1 MKKRLKLR
9 IILLPSLLIC
19 LIHTSAWGQVEY
31 GKYQLKVST
40 TSLENYKNNL
50 CKANF
55 IIYSVKNGTE
65 TILLNWEIGGID
77 GGHTTPGKN
86 IERIYTIE
94 SNTQPDA
101 IKFWAN
107 RGYTK
112 FLQGCGY
119 HGSNGGD
126 THKLNHSKPFLEDKF
141 TKGDTNNDL
150 FTMFNTTAT
159 ILFHPYEIKIWYY
172 NNNSF
177 SQGQLLPMND
187 KITLKATKGFVATTY
202 NWQYCT
208 DGYSWK
214 DFPSS
219 MQNRD
224 EITFSGRDLFSQE
237 EYLSLI
243 KKNGNN
249 VQVRINAVTEKGSQS
264 IVLTPNIES
273 PHFVSHTYEPEKCN
287 GSGDATLYL
296 TMDRA
301 LYTGEIIY
309 IAFDD
314 QVSQSNPTLQL
325 DGTNTGELIGL
336 SSKAHNL
343 HVWGSVNGYESYA
356 KAPEHYRVVTID
368 PRPAITH
375 SLTGTKNISCIGGAD
390 GTISVKA
397 SGGTGQFRGNLYL
410 NNPNEIIK
418 QVDFVTG
425 GVGTFTGLKAGT
437 YNISIFDSN
446 GCNNKQKPIQTATL
460 TEPTQAIDATLEQ
473 AKKPLAYDSSD
484 GEATIRI
491 KGGTHNNVGYTIQMT
506 SEGGQTY
513 APQSSSRDG
522 NSFLY
527 TFKGLHR
534 GKHDVTV
541 EDQNYPGLLP
551 EDKQSP
557 CGCTSTMTF
566 YLNAPPPLEVSIE
579 ETHFVNCYGSDEGE
593 LTAHA
598 KGGVRLTGMP
608 YTYTWY
614 RLTESTPQELTQPN
628 DSVIGNL
635 TAGNYQV
642 KITDAN
648 LISITSAPFTLVQPE
663 PLAIEFE
670 TDRVGC
676 IDQTKGRAK
685 AIVSG
690 GTPPYKYQWLGLTS
704 TESETTVPEAGRY
717 TVKVTDERNCQLI
730 ASTEVI
736 ASVEV
741 MLESVVLPL
750 AYDSSDGEATVRVKG
765 GVQMSG
771 GYTTQFRSESGQTYS
786 PKSSVQDGDSFLYTF
801 KGLHRG
807 EHFIT
812 VGDKIYANPVPGEQ
826 VLCGSSDQMQFHLDA
841 PPPQEIR
848 IDETHFVNCYGSNE
862 GELTAH
868 AKGGVPFAGS
878 IMPYTYTWY
887 RLSERG
893 TQELNDLP
901 NDSVARGLI
910 AGTYQVKM
918 TDANRISMLSAPF
931 LLVQP
936 DSLSLVFE
944 TGDIGCSGAST
955 GIIKA
960 TVSGGTPPYK
970 YQWNKE
976 GETNSQ
982 LSALEAGIYMIR
994 VTDQRNCQLVATTEV
1009 TAPGGLKVDSL
1020 ITHPSCIAPE
1030 GGSIELKLTGATPP
1044 YKVTWADNK
1053 STELIRK
1060 GLSPGTYY
1068 AAISDVNGCS
1078 SSFSFTLNK
1087 PREFNVKLSDG
1098 FTMCHGQ
1105 SRPITVKCDEPEVKY
1120 EWYCNDTK
1128 LSGTDSTLVADK
1140 AGIYRVVATNPQ
1152 GCTAEDEV
1160 TISISQEALDLELA
1174 MPTAVA
1180 AGSEIHAVNL
1190 STVTADR
1197 IKWNFPKEAQII
1209 KQSDTEAVFSIR
1221 EKGAY
1226 FFSMEGFKGDCST
1239 IVNRTIHVMDKDEV
1253 TLPDDQPPL
1262 IKQFLVTPN
1271 PTTGYFKVMVELN
1284 SEEDFTMMLYSPA
1297 GVLMDKKEAVKVK
1310 NKTFEYEVNGTLQG
1324 TYLLHLQTK
1333 ADKSVLQIV
1342 IKRD

>member
-9 IILLPSLLIC
+9 IILLTSLLIS

-31 GKYQLKVST
+31 GKYQLKIDFS
-40 TSLENYKNNL
+40 YIKNNGNGL
-50 CKANF
+50 CRSHFKV
-55 IIYSVKNGTE
+55 YTVKNSTENILKEWYPGGIGEEKYTAIPGTISLIF
-65 TILLNWEIGGID
+65 TIQPNQKPDKIGFYMHRGWKNWIGNCNWESD
-77 GGHTTPGKN
+77 GTSTYKL
-86 IERIYTIE
+86 
-94 SNTQPDA
+94 D
-101 IKFWAN
+101 
-107 RGYTK
+107 YTK
-112 FLQGCGY
+112 
-119 HGSNGGD
+119 
-126 THKLNHSKPFLEDKF
+126 PFINKII
-141 TKGDTNNDL
+141 TKGDDSDDIFHRFDSPTKIQL
-150 FTMFNTTAT
+150 
-159 ILFHPYEIKIWYY
+159 HPYEIKIWYY
-172 NNNSF
+172 NNNNQ

-208 DGYSWK
+208 DGYTWK
-214 DFPSS
+214 DFPGS

-264 IVLTPNIES
+264 ITLTPNIES

-325 DGTNTGELIGL
+325 DGTNTGALIGL

-375 SLTGTKNISCIGGAD
+375 SLAGTKNISCIGGTD
-390 GTISVKA
+390 GTISITA
-397 SGGTGQFRGNLYL
+397 SGGTGKFLGNLMRDGSAD
-410 NNPNEIIK
+410 IIQ
-418 QVDFVTG
+418 QVNFDAGAT
-425 GVGTFTGLKAGT
+425 GTFTRLKAGT
-437 YNISIFDSN
+437 YKISIYDNNNCSN
-446 GCNNKQKPIQTATL
+446 NQLQTVTL
-460 TEPTQAIDATLEQ
+460 SEPSQAIEATVEQ
-473 AKKPLAYDSSD
+473 TKQPLAYDSSD
-484 GEATIRI
+484 GEVTIRI
-491 KGGTHNNVGYTIQMT
+491 KGGTPSPTTGYTTRMK
-506 SEGGQTY
+506 SESGQSYT
-513 APQSSSRDG
+513 PQSSSRDG
-522 NSFLY
+522 DSFLY

-593 LTAHA
+593 LTAHT

-614 RLTESTPQELTQPN
+614 RLTESTPQELPQPN

-771 GYTTQFRSESGQTYS
+771 GYTTQFRSESGQTYP

-1105 SRPITVKCDEPEVKY
+1105 SRPITVKCDEPDVKY
-1120 EWYCNDTK
+1120 EWYRDDTK
-1128 LSGTDSTLVADK
+1128 LSCTDSTLVADK
-1140 AGIYRVVATNPQ
+1140 AGIYRVVVTNTL

-1160 TISISQEALDLELA
+1160 TINMSKEVLNLELA

-1197 IKWNFPKEAQII
+1197 IQWNFPKEAQII

-1284 SEEDFTMMLYSPA
+1284 TEEDFTMMLYSPA
-1297 GVLMDKKEAVKVK
+1297 GVLMDKKEAVNVK